1 MKKSSYVYFFL
12 IFSLF
17 LSCFEDND
25 DNIARTSEINDFVWR
40 GMNAA
45 YLYKDEIT
53 NLDNDRFGNM
63 EEYFSFL
70 NNYDSPEA
78 LFESLI
84 HERNLIDK
92 YSLIIDDY
100 IELQQYLSGNILS
113 NGIEFGL
120 SFIPNSNYEI
130 FGYVRYVHS
139 GSVAEANGIKRGDIF
154 ISVNNTILNIDNY
167 SNLLSQNSYEMG
179 FAIYLD
185 NNTNDISDDNILSNG
200 VNIYLSKV
208 PLVKNP
214 VYNYSIINEGGKKIG
229 YLMYNQ
235 FLSNYDSYIESIFSE
250 FKSNLID
257 EIIID
262 LRYNPGGSV
271 NSALLI
277 SSLLTG
283 QFTNE
288 IFSYEEWNSEIQNY
302 WNNNNPEYLVNRFL
316 SLENSLKMNKIYVL
330 TSRSTASA
338 SELLINCLSPYIN
351 VVQIG
356 TSTYGK
362 YQASITLYDSN
373 NFSNQNTNPA
383 HNYAIQPLVMKTLN
397 VNGVTDYYNGLEPDY
412 IFEERPYNMGI
423 IGELN
428 EPMLN
433 YTINLINQRSVS
445 FEQSELFGTIGDNF
459 KFEYL
464 DKEMYIDKSFLNI
477 NEISF

>member
-1 MKKSSYVYFFL
+1 MKKRAFVYFFL
-12 IFSLF
+12 IASLI

-25 DNIARTSEINDFVWR
+25 DNIARTSDINDFVWR

-53 NLDNDRFGNM
+53 NLDNDRFGNV

-70 NNYDSPEA
+70 NNYDSPET

-154 ISVNNTILNIDNY
+154 VSVNNTILNIDNY

-185 NNTNDISDDNILSNG
+185 NNTNDISDDSILSNG
-200 VNIYLSKV
+200 VNINLSKV

-214 VYNYSIINEGGKKIG
+214 VYHYSIINENGKKIA

-288 IFSYEEWNSEIQNY
+288 IFSNEEWNSQIQNY
-302 WNNNNPEYLVNRFL
+302 W
-316 SLENSLKMNKIYVL
+316 ENKARK
-330 TSRSTASA
+330 
-338 SELLINCLSPYIN
+338 
-351 VVQIG
+351 
-356 TSTYGK
+356 
-362 YQASITLYDSN
+362 
-373 NFSNQNTNPA
+373 
-383 HNYAIQPLVMKTLN
+383 
-397 VNGVTDYYNGLEPDY
+397 
-412 IFEERPYNMGI
+412 
-423 IGELN
+423 
-428 EPMLN
+428 
-433 YTINLINQRSVS
+433 
-445 FEQSELFGTIGDNF
+445 
-459 KFEYL
+459 
-464 DKEMYIDKSFLNI
+464 
-477 NEISF
+477 

>member
-1 MKKSSYVYFFL
+1 MCEFEVVCSY
-12 IFSLF
+12 F
-17 LSCFEDND
+17 LS
-25 DNIARTSEINDFVWR
+25 I
-40 GMNAA
+40 
-45 YLYKDEIT
+45 
-53 NLDNDRFGNM
+53 
-63 EEYFSFL
+63 
-70 NNYDSPEA
+70 
-78 LFESLI
+78 
-84 HERNLIDK
+84 
-92 YSLIIDDY
+92 
-100 IELQQYLSGNILS
+100 
-113 NGIEFGL
+113 
-120 SFIPNSNYEI
+120 
-130 FGYVRYVHS
+130 
-139 GSVAEANGIKRGDIF
+139 
-154 ISVNNTILNIDNY
+154 IDNY

-185 NNTNDISDDNILSNG
+185 NNTNNINDDSILSNG
-200 VNIYLSKV
+200 VNINLSKV

-214 VYNYSIINEGGKKIG
+214 VYHYSIINEGAKKIG

>member
-1 MKKSSYVYFFL
+1 
-12 IFSLF
+12 
-17 LSCFEDND
+17 
-25 DNIARTSEINDFVWR
+25 
-40 GMNAA
+40 
-45 YLYKDEIT
+45 
-53 NLDNDRFGNM
+53 
-63 EEYFSFL
+63 
-70 NNYDSPEA
+70 
-78 LFESLI
+78 
-84 HERNLIDK
+84 
-92 YSLIIDDY
+92 
-100 IELQQYLSGNILS
+100 
-113 NGIEFGL
+113 
-120 SFIPNSNYEI
+120 
-130 FGYVRYVHS
+130 
-139 GSVAEANGIKRGDIF
+139 
-154 ISVNNTILNIDNY
+154 
-167 SNLLSQNSYEMG
+167 
-179 FAIYLD
+179 
-185 NNTNDISDDNILSNG
+185 
-200 VNIYLSKV
+200 
-208 PLVKNP
+208 
-214 VYNYSIINEGGKKIG
+214 
-229 YLMYNQ
+229 MYNQ

-257 EIIID
+257 DIIID

-302 WNNNNPEYLVNRFL
+302 WENNNPEYLVNRFL
-316 SLENSLKMNKIYVL
+316 SYENSLKMNKIYVL

-397 VNGVTDYYNGLEPDY
+397 VNGVSDYYNGIEPDY

-445 FEQSELFGTIGDNF
+445 FEQPELFGTIGDNF

>member
-1 MKKSSYVYFFL
+1 MVIFF
-12 IFSLF
+12 
-17 LSCFEDND
+17 
-25 DNIARTSEINDFVWR
+25 
-40 GMNAA
+40 
-45 YLYKDEIT
+45 
-53 NLDNDRFGNM
+53 
-63 EEYFSFL
+63 
-70 NNYDSPEA
+70 
-78 LFESLI
+78 
-84 HERNLIDK
+84 
-92 YSLIIDDY
+92 
-100 IELQQYLSGNILS
+100 S

-154 ISVNNTILNIDNY
+154 VSVNNTILNIDNY

-185 NNTNDISDDNILSNG
+185 NNTNDINDDSILSNG
-200 VNIYLSKV
+200 VNINLSKV

-214 VYNYSIINEGGKKIG
+214 VYHYSIINEGAKKIG

-302 WNNNNPEYLVNRFL
+302 WNNN
-316 SLENSLKMNKIYVL
+316 
-330 TSRSTASA
+330 
-338 SELLINCLSPYIN
+338 
-351 VVQIG
+351 
-356 TSTYGK
+356 
-362 YQASITLYDSN
+362 
-373 NFSNQNTNPA
+373 
-383 HNYAIQPLVMKTLN
+383 
-397 VNGVTDYYNGLEPDY
+397 
-412 IFEERPYNMGI
+412 
-423 IGELN
+423 
-428 EPMLN
+428 
-433 YTINLINQRSVS
+433 
-445 FEQSELFGTIGDNF
+445 
-459 KFEYL
+459 
-464 DKEMYIDKSFLNI
+464 
-477 NEISF
+477 

>member
-1 MKKSSYVYFFL
+1 MTEQL
-12 IFSLF
+12 IFNFPFKRSYLSQDFYVSENNIQAYKLIESWPNWSSRFVNIFGPKGCGKTHLINILKNKIDSILF
-17 LSCFEDND
+17 P
-25 DNIARTSEINDFVWR
+25 ASEINSNILSKFKV
-40 GMNAA
+40 
-45 YLYKDEIT
+45 KEC
-53 NLDNDRFGNM
+53 
-63 EEYFSFL
+63 
-70 NNYDSPEA
+70 
-78 LFESLI
+78 
-84 HERNLIDK
+84 
-92 YSLIIDDY
+92 LIIDDY

-154 ISVNNTILNIDNY
+154 ISVNNTFLNIDNY
-167 SNLLSQNSYEMG
+167 SNLLSQNSYVMG

-185 NNTNDISDDNILSNG
+185 NNTNDISDDSILSNG
-200 VNIYLSKV
+200 VNINLSKV

-214 VYNYSIINEGGKKIG
+214 VYHYSIINEGGKKIG

-235 FLSNYDSYIESIFSE
+235 FLSNYDSYVESIFSE

-464 DKEMYIDKSFLNI
+464 NKEMYIDKSFLNI
-477 NEISF
+477 NEISFQ

>member
-1 MKKSSYVYFFL
+1 
-12 IFSLF
+12 
-17 LSCFEDND
+17 
-25 DNIARTSEINDFVWR
+25 
-40 GMNAA
+40 MNAA

-70 NNYDSPEA
+70 NNYDSPET

-84 HERNLIDK
+84 YERNLIDK

-154 ISVNNTILNIDNY
+154 VSVNNTILNIDNY

-185 NNTNDISDDNILSNG
+185 NNTNDINDDSILSNG
-200 VNIYLSKV
+200 VNINLSKV

-214 VYNYSIINEGGKKIG
+214 VYHYSIINEGAKKIG

>member
-1 MKKSSYVYFFL
+1 MYFFL
-12 IFSLF
+12 IASFF
-17 LSCFEDND
+17 QSCFEDND
-25 DNIARTSEINDFVWR
+25 DNIARTLDINDFVWR
-40 GMNAA
+40 GMNAT

-53 NLDNDRFGNM
+53 NLDNNRFGNA

-70 NNYDSPEA
+70 NNYDSPEI

-130 FGYVRYVHS
+130 FGYVRYVLS

-179 FAIYLD
+179 FANYLD
-185 NNTNDISDDNILSNG
+185 NNTNDLGDDSILSNG
-200 VNIYLSKV
+200 VNINLSKV

-214 VYNYSIINEGGKKIG
+214 VYHYSIINEGGKKIG

-262 LRYNPGGSV
+262 LRYNPGGSI
-271 NSALLI
+271 NSAILI

-302 WNNNNPEYLVNRFL
+302 WDNNNPEYLVNRFL
-316 SLENSLKMNKIYVL
+316 SSENSLNMNKIYVL

-351 VVQIG
+351 VVKIG

-383 HNYAIQPLVMKTLN
+383 HNYAIQPLVLKTLN
-397 VNGVTDYYNGLEPDY
+397 VNGVTDYYNGLEPNY

-433 YTINLINQRSVS
+433 YTINLINQRSSS
-445 FEQSELFGTIGDNF
+445 FEQPELFGTIGDNF

>member
-1 MKKSSYVYFFL
+1 MKKRTFVYFFL
-12 IFSLF
+12 IASFF
-17 LSCFEDND
+17 QSCFEDND
-25 DNIARTSEINDFVWR
+25 DNIARTLDINDFVWR
-40 GMNAA
+40 GMNAT

-53 NLDNDRFGNM
+53 NLDNNRFGNA

-70 NNYDSPEA
+70 NNYDSPEI

-139 GSVAEANGIKRGDIF
+139 GSVAEAYGIKRGDIF

-179 FAIYLD
+179 FANYLD
-185 NNTNDISDDNILSNG
+185 NNTNDLGDDSILSNG
-200 VNIYLSKV
+200 VNINLSKV

-214 VYNYSIINEGGKKIG
+214 VYHYSIINEGGKKIG

-262 LRYNPGGSV
+262 LRYNPGGSI
-271 NSALLI
+271 NSAILI

-302 WNNNNPEYLVNRFL
+302 WDNNNPEYLVNRFL
-316 SLENSLKMNKIYVL
+316 SSENSLNMNKIYVL

-351 VVQIG
+351 VVKIG

-383 HNYAIQPLVMKTLN
+383 HNYAIQPLVLKTLN
-397 VNGVTDYYNGLEPDY
+397 VNGVTDYYNGLEPNY

-433 YTINLINQRSVS
+433 YTINLINQRSSS
-445 FEQSELFGTIGDNF
+445 FEQPELFGTIGDNF